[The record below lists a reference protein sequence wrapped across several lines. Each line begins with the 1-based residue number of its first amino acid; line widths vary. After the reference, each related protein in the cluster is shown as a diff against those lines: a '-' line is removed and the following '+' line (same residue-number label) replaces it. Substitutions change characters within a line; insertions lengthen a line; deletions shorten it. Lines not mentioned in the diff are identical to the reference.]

1 MPTKSTKSLKPK
13 KATKE
18 HVSAASALDATVL
31 SPTELHS
38 LISQR
43 AYEIYLQR
51 GAGWGNELNDWLLAE
66 QEITAATQAP
76 IQILIAEPDPITSKT
91 RRATARPLAVKA
103 PAKRS
108 STTTHALKK
117 PAPEI

>member
-1 MPTKSTKSLKPK
+1 MPTKLTKNLKPV
-13 KATKE
+13 KAAKE
-18 HVSAASALDATVL
+18 QTSEANAIGTATL
-31 SPTELHS
+31 SPTELYS

-66 QEITAATQAP
+66 QEIAAATQTP
-76 IQILIAEPDPITSKT
+76 VQTLIAEPVPITTET
-91 RRATARPLAVKA
+91 RRATARPLTVKA

-108 STTTHALKK
+108 STTTRARKK